1 VRQIR
6 HLQILQVLHQVALV
20 VAVQDMP
27 QVILELVQPQ
37 VDLPGTM
44 LELVVG

>member
-1 VRQIR
+1 M
-6 HLQILQVLHQVALV
+6 V